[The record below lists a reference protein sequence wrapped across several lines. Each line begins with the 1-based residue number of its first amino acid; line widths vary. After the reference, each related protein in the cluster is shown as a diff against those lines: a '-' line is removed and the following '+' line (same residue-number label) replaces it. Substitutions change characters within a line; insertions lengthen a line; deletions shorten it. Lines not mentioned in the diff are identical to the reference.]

1 MLKRAKGQARNG
13 ERSEVCNG
21 GSKDKERGRGGR
33 EEKKGG
39 GKGGAVACRRRAV
52 NLAKAQQMLEREQRA
67 KGLYLAV
74 RARRAL
80 RRWVS

>member
-33 EEKKGG
+33 EEKKGS
-39 GKGGAVACRRRAV
+39 GKGGAVA
-52 NLAKAQQMLEREQRA
+52 
-67 KGLYLAV
+67 
-74 RARRAL
+74 
-80 RRWVS
+80 

>member
-13 ERSEVCNG
+13 ERSELCDN

-33 EEKKGG
+33 EEKKGR
-39 GKGGAVACRRRAV
+39 GKGGGVACRRRAV
-52 NLAKAQQMLEREQRA
+52 SLAKAQHKLERQQRA